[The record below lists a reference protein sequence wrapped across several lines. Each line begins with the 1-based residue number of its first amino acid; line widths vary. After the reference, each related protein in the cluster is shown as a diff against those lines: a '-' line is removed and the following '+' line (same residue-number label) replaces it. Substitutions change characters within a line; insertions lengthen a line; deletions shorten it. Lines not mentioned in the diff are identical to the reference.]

1 MKDYLIQDGIK
12 DIEWIELDNFQSC
25 IESVKKG
32 LADIGFVNSGFGY
45 NAIEQGLKVAFDVGD
60 YFPRNVCCRQTTNR
74 GVFETKR
81 EALVRFQMANLRAYA
96 FAYGDAK
103 NKQETIGI
111 LADYSG
117 LDEEFV
123 DYCVYSGIMKYELDP
138 ATDKIREFYD
148 IMIRSEQINPP
159 EDLDFDQH
167 MDLSI
172 YQEALERLIDREPN
186 ETVYRQLFD
195 QIVRDNSEYMK
206 DAN

>member
-1 MKDYLIQDGIK
+1 
-12 DIEWIELDNFQSC
+12 
-25 IESVKKG
+25 
-32 LADIGFVNSGFGY
+32 
-45 NAIEQGLKVAFDVGD
+45 
-60 YFPRNVCCRQTTNR
+60 
-74 GVFETKR
+74 
-81 EALVRFQMANLRAYA
+81 MANLRAYA